1 MGIHNLNKY
10 LFEHCSKETIQKKH
24 MSCFRGKTIVIDTSI
39 YLYKFLSENAL
50 IENIY
55 LMVSIFKH
63 YEIKPIFIFDGKP
76 PEEKKEILKKRLI
89 NKINAEK
96 KYKEI
101 QKQLEDA
108 NKTESD
114 KKELMV
120 ELQSLKKRFIRIK
133 DEEIKSVKTLF
144 DLYNVTYYDAEKEA
158 DELCAKMVISGLA
171 WACVSDDMDLFV
183 YGCTR
188 VMRHM
193 SLLNHTIIFYNINGI
208 LKDLDIHMSVFRQIT
223 VLSGTDYNINDEK
236 MISETMEYYKT
247 YKNTENLTKK
257 IPHKLDNIEL
267 YEECGFYNWLYS
279 NTDYLKNYTLLV
291 DIYKMFKL
299 NIDLVELKKK
309 YKFIEEWGRNNRQIE
324 KTTKYSSFN
333 KEIKPLLPDKLKEFL
348 KPYGFIFSVM

>member
-1 MGIHNLNKY
+1 
-10 LFEHCSKETIQKKH
+10 

-50 IENIY
+50 IENMY

-76 PEEKKEILKKRLI
+76 PEEKKEILKKRLLS
-89 NKINAEK
+89 KINAEK

-101 QKQLEDA
+101 QKEMEDET
-108 NKTESD
+108 KTESD

-133 DEEIKSVKTLF
+133 DEEIKSVKNLF
-144 DLYNVTYYDAEKEA
+144 DLYDVTYYDAEKEA
-158 DELCAKMVISGLA
+158 DELCAKLVISGLA
-171 WACVSDDMDLFV
+171 WACVSDDMDMFV

-193 SLLNHTIIFYNINGI
+193 SLLKHTFIFYNINSI
-208 LKDLDIHMSVFRQIT
+208 LKDLDIHMKIFRQIT
-223 VLSGTDYNINDEK
+223 VLSGTDYNINEEK
-236 MISETMEYYKT
+236 QISETMEYYVKYKIWETKNKNCEKIENKNKT
-247 YKNTENLTKK
+247 
-257 IPHKLDNIEL
+257 DIEL
-267 YEECGFYNWLYS
+267 FEECDFYNWLYL
-279 NTDYLKNYTLLV
+279 NTDYLKNYTLMV

-309 YKFIEEWGRNNRQIE
+309 YNFTEEWGRNNRQVE
-324 KTTKYSSFN
+324 KTIKYASFN
-333 KEIKPLLPDKLKEFL
+333 KDDKPLLSDKLKEFL
-348 KPYGFIFSVM
+348 KSYGFMFSVM

>member
-1 MGIHNLNKY
+1 
-10 LFEHCSKETIQKKH
+10 

-39 YLYKFLSENAL
+39 YLYKFISDNAL
-50 IENIY
+50 IENMY

-89 NKINAEK
+89 SKINAEK

-101 QKQLEDA
+101 QKELEDT

-114 KKELMV
+114 KKELIV

-144 DLYNVTYYDAEKEA
+144 DLYDVTYYDAEKEA
-158 DELCAKMVISGLA
+158 DELCAKLLISGLA
-171 WACVSDDMDLFV
+171 WACVSDDMDMFV

-208 LKDLDIHMSVFRQIT
+208 LKDLDIHMTVFRQIT

-236 MISETMEYYKT
+236 QISETMKYYKI
-247 YKNTENLTKK
+247 YKNGEKLENVIKQREIGNTE
-257 IPHKLDNIEL
+257 IC
-267 YEECGFYNWLYS
+267 EECGFYNWLYF
-279 NTDYLKNYTLLV
+279 NTEYLKNYTLLV

-299 NIDLVELKKK
+299 NIDLVEIKKK
-309 YKFIEEWGRNNRQIE
+309 YKITEEWGRNNRQIE
-324 KTTKYSSFN
+324 KTTKYSTFN
-333 KEIKPLLPDKLKEFL
+333 SKPLISDKLKEFL
-348 KPYGFIFSVM
+348 KSYGFIFSVM